1 MSFFEDSVEPDNSH
15 LRVFEDHSE
24 YHKKKGGI
32 EVFTEGIL
40 TEDARRRVAG
50 IKEAFESGFLEG
62 IISGMEKGE
71 LEVHYDNISH
81 EARESIDGLVGSVTS
96 EVGRALIGLSVMQLC
111 IKAISPEQNI
121 RLHKGGTGRNSF
133 SWAEG
138 VSMRTLDKN
147 FVTPTLR
154 RHDLLRLNADGF
166 MMTRSLAENYP
177 YTRLYKAQLRGARVE
192 WLSLVE
198 ELQNGTTSPLE
209 SLKYMIAK
217 LINAATYFTERA
229 TELMDTVR
237 QMVAEV
243 QDRHAVRSLMAKH
256 SDSSSYAARLLEVS
270 MHALMFSAVS
280 TGVFGPVDIAPLSQM
295 RSANKK
301 HKNIGDIELLEDGEI
316 IESWDAKYGKGY
328 LREEIEEATEKLS
341 SHNEIQRVGF
351 VTTVPIERTKEI
363 ANRISEIRPIYGV
376 DFELMHFDDWVDMIF
391 DKCVEGDFTTE
402 SDLAKNW
409 IITYSKYLGQ
419 QMRNIAPIDE
429 PCLDWVESLTKD
441 LKGQKP
447 NEE

>member
-1 MSFFEDSVEPDNSH
+1 M
-15 LRVFEDHSE
+15 
-24 YHKKKGGI
+24 
-32 EVFTEGIL
+32 
-40 TEDARRRVAG
+40 
-50 IKEAFESGFLEG
+50 
-62 IISGMEKGE
+62 
-71 LEVHYDNISH
+71 
-81 EARESIDGLVGSVTS
+81 
-96 EVGRALIGLSVMQLC
+96 
-111 IKAISPEQNI
+111 
-121 RLHKGGTGRNSF
+121 
-133 SWAEG
+133 
-138 VSMRTLDKN
+138 
-147 FVTPTLR
+147 
-154 RHDLLRLNADGF
+154 
-166 MMTRSLAENYP
+166 
-177 YTRLYKAQLRGARVE
+177 
-192 WLSLVE
+192 
-198 ELQNGTTSPLE
+198 
-209 SLKYMIAK
+209 
-217 LINAATYFTERA
+217 
-229 TELMDTVR
+229 
-237 QMVAEV
+237 
-243 QDRHAVRSLMAKH
+243 
-256 SDSSSYAARLLEVS
+256 
-270 MHALMFSAVS
+270 
-280 TGVFGPVDIAPLSQM
+280 DIAPLSQM